1 MRLPEYLGA
10 DLMETFRLVLTNKY
24 EKEMYDSVQCT
35 QDLCEL
41 RGPLN

>member
-10 DLMETFRLVLTNKY
+10 DLMELVLTNKY

-35 QDLCEL
+35 QDLGEL
-41 RGPLN
+41 CGPLD